1 MYEVEI
7 ICGSVKAK
15 AIITLDENPN
25 TARAII
31 NVLPI
36 SSRAM
41 LWGDEVY
48 FPVPVNIGV
57 ENARG
62 RVKIGELAYWP
73 EEPSLCI
80 FFGKTPISPSVD
92 DVRAYSPVNVIGYLK
107 TDPEEF
113 RRVKDGDIVVVKLL
127 SGSR

>member
-7 ICGSVKAK
+7 VCGSVKAR
-15 AIITLDENPN
+15 AVVTLDENPN

-31 NVLPI
+31 DSLPI
-36 SSRAM
+36 KSRVM

-48 FPVPVNIGV
+48 FPVPVAIGV
-57 ENARG
+57 ENAREK
-62 RVKIGELAYWP
+62 VKVGELAYWP

-80 FFGKTPISPSVD
+80 FFGKTPISPSIE

-107 TDPEEF
+107 TDPKEF
-113 RRVKDGDIVVVKLL
+113 KKVKSGDVVVVKLL
-127 SGSR
+127 

>member
-7 ICGSVKAK
+7 VCGPVKAR
-15 AIITLDENPN
+15 AIVTFDENPS

-31 NVLPI
+31 NSLPI
-36 SSRAM
+36 KSKAM

-48 FPVPVNIGV
+48 FPVPVSIGV
-57 ENARG
+57 ENAREKV
-62 RVKIGELAYWP
+62 RVGELAYWP

-80 FFGKTPISPSVD
+80 FFGKTPISPSIE

-107 TDPEEF
+107 TDPKEF
-113 RRVKDGDIVVVKLL
+113 KKVRDGDIVVVKLL
-127 SGSR
+127 